1 MAATAE
7 FPEFQTKLK
16 SYTEL
21 VDRLEKDVGKLPDR
35 TDAERVHAHKKALA
49 EAIAKARPTARQGDL
64 FTVTERARFVAALR
78 DETGGRAGAPA
89 RKAIAEDNPKATTKT
104 PQVVLAPNAPYP
116 EGAPLSTVPPRV
128 LLRLPTL
135 PESVDFRFVGKALV
149 LRDVRANVI
158 VDYIP
163 GALP

>member
-1 MAATAE
+1 
-7 FPEFQTKLK
+7 
-16 SYTEL
+16 
-21 VDRLEKDVGKLPDR
+21 
-35 TDAERVHAHKKALA
+35 
-49 EAIAKARPTARQGDL
+49 
-64 FTVTERARFVAALR
+64 LR
-78 DETGGRAGAPA
+78 DETGGHAGAPA